1 MQPLPLPILILL
13 ILLLLFLF
21 ALSALFSAAETAY
34 TSLSL
39 ASIET
44 NLKKHPKTGK
54 LIKKHVN
61 SFSWTISTIL
71 IGNNIANVAIST
83 IITFLFTSML
93 GADNYLT
100 VLLPIFVAT
109 PLLVVF
115 GEVFPKI
122 LAKKYAWGYLQ
133 KVVFILEGF
142 RWFFYPVTFLISKF
156 AFESN
161 ITNTEDEMKTILK
174 MGYKE
179 GVLEHRE
186 LSLATRALDLDST
199 KIKKHYIKIEKI
211 TYLKKDATLEEAKV
225 VFQKTGFSRLPV
237 KNKKT
242 FIGILLL
249 KDIFNL
255 PEGSDITNYIIAVP
269 TVTINN
275 NLHHVL
281 DIFRS
286 SAVGMAFVKKS
297 SNENAI
303 IGLITLEDV
312 LEELVGEIYDEH
324 DKETRIKEIEAHKFI
339 ILGDTLM
346 TNISVS
352 TNIEFA
358 SKETL
363 SNWIMNETGKNIK
376 TDLVYNWEGK
386 VIFKVIKNKRQEVP
400 KFEVII
406 K

>member
-1 MQPLPLPILILL
+1 M
-13 ILLLLFLF
+13 F

-34 TSLSL
+34 TSLSK
-39 ASIET
+39 AAIET

-54 LIKKHVN
+54 LIKKHVS
-61 SFSWTISTIL
+61 SFSWTIATIL

-83 IITFLFTSML
+83 IITFLFTSLL
-93 GADNYLT
+93 GADSYLT
-100 VLLPIFVAT
+100 VILPIFVAT
-109 PLLVVF
+109 PLLVIF

-122 LAKKYAWGYLQ
+122 LAKKFAWGYLQ

-142 RWFFYPVTFLISKF
+142 RWFFYPITFLISKF
-156 AFESN
+156 AFEN
-161 ITNTEDEMKTILK
+161 PVTNTEDEMKTILR

-199 KIKKHYIKIEKI
+199 KIKQHYIKIEDI
-211 TYLKKDATLEEAKV
+211 TYLKKESTLEEAKL
-225 VFQKTGFSRLPV
+225 VFQKTGFSRIPI

-242 FIGILLL
+242 FVGILLL

-255 PEGSDITNYIIAVP
+255 PAGSDITNYIIEVP

-286 SAVGMAFVKKS
+286 GAVGMAFVKKS
-297 SNENAI
+297 SNETTI

-324 DKETRIKEIEAHKFI
+324 DKEARIKKIEAHKFI

-346 TNISVS
+346 TKISKA

-363 SNWIMNETGKNIK
+363 VNWIMNETGKNIK